1 MPKDNINK
9 YNLLEIYIYNNN
21 ITLQNRNRNNL
32 IQYRRNLVAEYLNVN
47 GSKLKIRNPKEV
59 NPPSDTLVTNSEQ
72 MLIKVNDENVEI
84 DFKEFQDW
92 IISEKSH
99 RYFIT
104 DLRTEFD
111 ETQEEDVQQELTINL
126 YHPSTIQNL
135 QSALKLTLT
144 YIDTPELLSFAHWVS
159 SSNNRD
165 EMNEAK
171 ITSILLD
178 ELSRRKNSQENP
190 EDSSNNY
197 YDCRG

>member
-59 NPPSDTLVTNSEQ
+59 NPPSDTLITNSGQ
-72 MLIKVNDENVEI
+72 MMIKVNDENIEI

-92 IISEKSH
+92 ILSEKSH

-135 QSALKLTLT
+135 QSALKLTMT
-144 YIDTPELLSFAHWVS
+144 YIETPKLLSFAHWVS
-159 SSNNRD
+159 SSPNRD
-165 EMNEAK
+165 EMDEAK

-190 EDSSNNY
+190 EDSSNN
-197 YDCRG
+197 

>member
-9 YNLLEIYIYNNN
+9 YNLLEIYIYDDN

-72 MLIKVNDENVEI
+72 MMIKVNDENVEI

-92 IISEKSH
+92 ILSEKSH

-159 SSNNRD
+159 SSYFL
-165 EMNEAK
+165 MNYLVARILRK
-171 ITSILLD
+171 ILRIARTIIMIA
-178 ELSRRKNSQENP
+178 
-190 EDSSNNY
+190 EDK
-197 YDCRG
+197 